1 MPCLQLHSNET
12 DYFFEHKEFPV
23 KVEKINLDNKKAT
36 NKAIAASFIALTIH
50 LFFDIQC
57 FLVLVKKCVKCC
69 FIKIINLSFCSGLK
83 FF

>member
-50 LFFDIQC
+50 LFFDI
-57 FLVLVKKCVKCC
+57 
-69 FIKIINLSFCSGLK
+69 
-83 FF
+83 